1 MRADLPFLSNPQSL
15 ADKAKQLR
23 VDVCEFRDFDPVL
36 MQELWNL
43 LARVERDY
51 RGAA

>member
-1 MRADLPFLSNPQSL
+1 MRGDIQFLSNPQSL

-23 VDVCEFRDFDPVL
+23 VDVCEFGDFDPVL